1 MSSGDSHCRP
11 NAFGGT
17 GRVVVLMVASLA
29 LASCSGPASPP
40 SGQGT
45 PSGAITSQASTP
57 ASQPP
62 TPTPS
67 IGHDGST
74 LLPPSDLGCDRLTP
88 EQIQRVL
95 GSAAA
100 SLQPVESDGNIA
112 PEGVRRVS
120 CIYPLDAERTTTH
133 ALVLEESTFPSAEA
147 LQASAP
153 FESLKDPVE
162 VEGLQ
167 GMARFAR
174 LELSSSVENV
184 LVIIDGPK
192 LTRLII
198 SQPPSTSWNSDDALA
213 ALRQL
218 AAPS

>member
-1 MSSGDSHCRP
+1 
-11 NAFGGT
+11 
-17 GRVVVLMVASLA
+17 
-29 LASCSGPASPP
+29 
-40 SGQGT
+40 
-45 PSGAITSQASTP
+45 
-57 ASQPP
+57 
-62 TPTPS
+62 
-67 IGHDGST
+67 
-74 LLPPSDLGCDRLTP
+74 
-88 EQIQRVL
+88 L

-133 ALVLEESTFPSAEA
+133 ALVLEESTFPSADA

-198 SQPPSTSWNSDDALA
+198 SQPPNTSWNSDDALA